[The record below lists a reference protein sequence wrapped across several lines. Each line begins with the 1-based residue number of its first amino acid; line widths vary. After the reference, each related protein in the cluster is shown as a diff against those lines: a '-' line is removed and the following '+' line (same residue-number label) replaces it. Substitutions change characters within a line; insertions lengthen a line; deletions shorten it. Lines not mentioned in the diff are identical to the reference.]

1 MGVKKNLKQ
10 EVELVLRALEEKID
24 SLQEKVE
31 KLCENTDCWG
41 DLDSKDANR
50 ESKKD

>member
-1 MGVKKNLKQ
+1 MGAKKKLKQ
-10 EVELVLRALEEKID
+10 EVESVLRALEEKID

-31 KLCENTDCWG
+31 ELCENTDCWG
-41 DLDSKDANR
+41 DLEAKHANH

>member
-1 MGVKKNLKQ
+1 MDAKKKLTQ
-10 EVELVLRALEEKID
+10 EVESVLRALEEKID

-31 KLCENTDCWG
+31 ELCESTDCWG
-41 DLDSKDANR
+41 GADTEHANR